1 MMPLFKA
8 SDRRSEMS
16 RDTVMRILC
25 LVLGILLLPVSSPA
39 AQDLSFPNIPGWN
52 SSGDVQT
59 FSPKTLYEYIN
70 GAADL
75 YLASDFEELKVAEY
89 ANEKKASVVVEAYR
103 HRTPR
108 DAFGIYS
115 QERLPDADFLGIG
128 AQGYVDKNILNFV
141 CGSYYVKINS
151 FNTGAEDREVL
162 QAIAKKMEESL
173 GEKGG
178 LPSLLSAFP
187 PEGKKGNSEKYI
199 TRNFLGYTFF
209 NSAYTADYELAGK
222 TFKLFLIEAAD
233 KNECKS
239 IIQKYL
245 RQVKNPEREVS
256 EGRYTVSDPHH
267 GVIDLF
273 WKGAYIWGAVDLAD
287 TDLRSKIL
295 KAFEENIR

>member
-1 MMPLFKA
+1 M
-8 SDRRSEMS
+8 
-16 RDTVMRILC
+16 
-25 LVLGILLLPVSSPA
+25 VLGILLLTVSSPA
-39 AQDLSFPNIPGWN
+39 ARDLRFPDIPGWKP
-52 SSGDVQT
+52 SGDVQT

-75 YLASDFEELKVAEY
+75 YLASDLEELKVAEY

-103 HRTPR
+103 HRTLR

-115 QERLPDADFLGIG
+115 QERLPDGDFLKIG
-128 AQGYVDKNILNFV
+128 AQGYIDKNILNFV
-141 CGSYYVKINS
+141 CGKYYVKLNS

-162 QAIAKKMEESL
+162 QAIAKKVEGSL
-173 GEKGG
+173 GEKSG

-187 PEGKKGNSEKYI
+187 PDGKKGNSEKYL

-222 TFKLFLIEAAD
+222 AFKLFIIEAAD

>member
-1 MMPLFKA
+1 
-8 SDRRSEMS
+8 
-16 RDTVMRILC
+16 MRVLC
-25 LVLGILLLPVSSPA
+25 LVFGVLLLPVSSPA
-39 AQDLSFPNIPGWN
+39 AMDLRFPDVSGWRL
-52 SSGDVQT
+52 SGDVQT
-59 FSPKTLYEYIN
+59 FNPKTLYEYIN

-115 QERLPDADFLGIG
+115 QERLPDGDFLRIG
-128 AQGYVDKNILNFV
+128 AQGYIDKNILNFV
-141 CGSYYVKINS
+141 CGRYYVKLNS
-151 FNTGAEDREVL
+151 FETGDEDREVL
-162 QAIAKKMEESL
+162 QAIAGKVAESL

-187 PEGKKGNSEKYI
+187 LEGKKGNSEKYL
-199 TRNFLGYTFF
+199 TRNFLGYAFF
-209 NSAYTADYELAGK
+209 NSAYTADYEIAGK
-222 TFKLFLIEAAD
+222 TFKLFLIEAANR
-233 KNECKS
+233 NEGKS
-239 IIQKYL
+239 IVQKYL
-245 RQVKNPEREVS
+245 RQVKNFEREVS

-287 TDLRSKIL
+287 ADLRL
-295 KAFEENIR
+295 KVLKSFEGNIISGKRTPK